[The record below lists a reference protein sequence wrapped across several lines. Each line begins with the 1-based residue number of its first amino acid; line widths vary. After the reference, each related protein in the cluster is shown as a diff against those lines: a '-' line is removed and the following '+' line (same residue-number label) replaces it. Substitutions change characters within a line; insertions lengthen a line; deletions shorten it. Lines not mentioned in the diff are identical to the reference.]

1 MTTLKM
7 SPKPLKLAPPLV
19 FRSRLQE
26 SELRYR
32 SLLTQLP
39 VGVYRS
45 TPQGRIVEMNP
56 ALTTM
61 LGYTASELKR
71 LDVQKLYFQKIDRD
85 HFINKI
91 KQGPILVSEFRLR
104 KKSGGTIWVRD
115 YCRAV
120 KAPGGAID
128 YFDGILVD
136 ITREKKAEDK
146 VAKVLQKLQD
156 SNAERQA
163 MIQRLESFSVT
174 DDLTGLYNRRGFFM
188 ITKEY
193 LNLAVRK
200 KLRMYLLFI
209 DMDDLKVTNDT
220 YGHHV
225 GDEALRQLS
234 QILKSTFR
242 SSDIKG
248 RMGGDEFAVFPI
260 DSTVE
265 GVAAAK
271 ARLAQAISA
280 FNESGLTPFKI
291 SISTGVSCFEPDR
304 PMSMEDLLKIADKL
318 MYEQKAAKRKR

>member
-1 MTTLKM
+1 VKASPV
-7 SPKPLKLAPPLV
+7 SPKSAPSLV
-19 FRSRLQE
+19 FRQRLKE

-32 SLLTQLP
+32 TLLTQLP

-45 TPQGRIVEMNP
+45 TPKGRIVEMNP

-61 LGYTASELKR
+61 LGYTEAELKR
-71 LDVQKLYFQKIDRD
+71 LDAQKLYFQKVERND
-85 HFINKI
+85 FIKRMEM
-91 KQGPILVSEFRLR
+91 KPVQVSEFRLR
-104 KKSGGTIWVRD
+104 KKSGGAIWVRD

-136 ITREKKAEDK
+136 ISREKKAEDK
-146 VAKVLQKLQD
+146 VAKILQKLQD

-265 GVAAAK
+265 GVAAA
-271 ARLAQAISA
+271 RLAQGISA